1 MKRPFYLFSNGR
13 LRRKHNTLALEK
25 MTIDCRIPDDEDQDG
40 LPSQEA
46 NGPRVPFAVE
56 SVDSLYLFGEIDINT
71 KLVTFLAQQG
81 IPLFFFDYYGNY
93 TASLYPRQP
102 VISGR
107 VRMAQARHYLSSKKR
122 LVLAREFVDAALFNI
137 IRVLKYYVP
146 RLPESAGFV
155 LQQSCEQIELERNRI
170 PLCMD
175 IPSLMSAEGRSR
187 DCYYQSWPL
196 LLGDAVAKQFPF
208 DKRERRP
215 PSNPLNA
222 LISFGN
228 SLCYTMVLRQIYRT
242 ALDPTVSFLHE
253 PGDRRYSL
261 SLDLAEIFKPL
272 LIDRAIFKLLKNG
285 EIRPKHFEQRLG
297 GCFLKEDGRKI
308 FMAHLDERLQKTVQ
322 HRKLGRHVSYERL
335 IRLEC
340 HKLVRH
346 LCDPKQDAYQGFHMW
361 W

>member
-25 MTIDCRIPDDEDQDG
+25 ATMDCRIPDDEDLDG
-40 LPSQEA
+40 LPSQDA
-46 NGPRVPFAVE
+46 DGPRVPFAVA
-56 SVDSLYLFGEIDINT
+56 SVDSIYLFGEIDINT
-71 KLVTFLAQQG
+71 KLVTFLAQQE

-102 VISGR
+102 VVSGR
-107 VRMAQARHYLSSKKR
+107 VRMTQARHYLNQKKR
-122 LVLAREFVDAALFNI
+122 MQLARCFVDAALFNI
-137 IRVLKYYVP
+137 ERVLKYYVP
-146 RLPESAGFV
+146 RLGEAESGA
-155 LQQSCEQIELERNRI
+155 LQETCVQIEQERGRLDAC
-170 PLCMD
+170 PD
-175 IPSLMSAEGRSR
+175 IPSLMSCEGRAR
-187 DCYYQSWPL
+187 DAYYQSWPL
-196 LLGDAVAKQFPF
+196 LLGDAVARQFPF

-215 PSNPLNA
+215 PSNPINA
-222 LISFGN
+222 MISFGN
-228 SLCYTMVLRQIYRT
+228 SICYSLVLRQIYRT
-242 ALDPTVSFLHE
+242 ALDPTISFLHE

-261 SLDLAEIFKPL
+261 SLDIAEIFKPL

-297 GCFLKEDGRKI
+297 GCYLKEEGRKI

-322 HRKLGRHVSYERL
+322 HRQLGRHVSYERL
-335 IRLEC
+335 VRLEC

-346 LCDPKQDAYQGFHMW
+346 LCDPKQDPYQGFHMW